1 MFDKK
6 IKTIWCMFHDP
17 SILPSLPP
25 QKKPQY
31 NFSNYVIY
39 KTFIST
45 RVILVIA
52 WHNYLLI
59 GFRKSQKN
67 YWLLGILQ
75 HEACINLLIRS
86 TLVCCSENYRN
97 FDKMDTTWN
106 NQYHRVHF
114 GDNLHNLY
122 KAKNYLQMF
131 ISVDCLYINYLRI
144 SVGSLPSA
152 ECGCNN
158 SKSSVIL
165 LTSLGTA
172 SLLLLC
178 FLFLNLV
185 KTQNMVTYKNFQ
197 SLF

>member
-1 MFDKK
+1 MTRKLKQYDVCFM
-6 IKTIWCMFHDP
+6 TPPFCHP
-17 SILPSLPP
+17 SNAV
-25 QKKPQY
+25 KY
-31 NFSNYVIY
+31 
-39 KTFIST
+39 
-45 RVILVIA
+45 
-52 WHNYLLI
+52 
-59 GFRKSQKN
+59 
-67 YWLLGILQ
+67 
-75 HEACINLLIRS
+75 EACINFLICS
-86 TLVCCSENYRN
+86 TLVVCCSENYRK

-106 NQYHRVHF
+106 NHRVHF

-178 FLFLNLV
+178 FLFLNL
-185 KTQNMVTYKNFQ
+185 KKPKMW
-197 SLF
+197 